1 MGKCKLIG
9 ITGGIGAGKST
20 VTTYID
26 MYYGRSMALITDII
40 AYEVMRKDMQ
50 CMKEIDA
57 VFKGYDIY
65 NNSHEIDSH
74 KIGRIIFHDEEKK
87 RQMNAA
93 VHPRVIHIVKEQHKE
108 AALCGMDFVL
118 AESALLIECG
128 LADDCDEVI
137 YVSASKETRIKR
149 LMKYRG
155 YPRKKCES
163 IIAGQL
169 SDEAFLA
176 AATAVVDSSGTRKET
191 YQNADR
197 VMAGWGYV
205 KDVKS
210 LEGGSRNDILSAV
223 AGFIDD

>member
-93 VHPRVIHIVKEQHKE
+93 VYPRVIHIVKEQYKE

-137 YVSASKETRIKR
+137 YVSASKEARIKR

-163 IIAGQL
+163 IIVGQL
-169 SDEAFLA
+169 SDEVFLA
-176 AATAVVDSSGTRKET
+176 ASTAVVDSSGTRKET
-191 YQNADR
+191 YQNADK

-205 KDVKS
+205 KDEKS
-210 LEGGSRNDILSAV
+210 LEGSSRNDILSAV